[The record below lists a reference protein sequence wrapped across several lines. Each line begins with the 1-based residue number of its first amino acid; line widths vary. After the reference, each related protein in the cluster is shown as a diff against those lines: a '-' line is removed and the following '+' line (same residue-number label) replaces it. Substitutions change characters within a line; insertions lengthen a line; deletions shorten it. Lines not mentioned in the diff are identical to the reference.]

1 VLNFFSAAVD
11 VIRRMNVIIGAICV
25 LVCVVGGYLLE
36 EGNLSVI
43 FQPVEVLII
52 FGAAIGSLIIMS
64 PVKLLK
70 EVAKGLGG
78 VFKPKHFDTR
88 KYVEVLSLLY
98 EIFTRM
104 RKEGI
109 IAIESHVDDPAKS
122 DIFKRYP
129 DIVRNKRTLDF
140 ICDSIKIL
148 LTIEIPPHE
157 FDNILE
163 VDIEANT
170 EESSQPFHRVA
181 KIADALPGLGIVAA
195 VLGVVLTMQK
205 INEPPAVLGA
215 SIGAALVGTFL
226 GILGSYG
233 FVGPLAT
240 NMEHQI
246 NEEASY
252 YHVIRI
258 ALVAYVARAI
268 PQMAIEFARR
278 AIPESVRPG
287 YDELEKIL
295 KGKGKQ

>member
-1 VLNFFSAAVD
+1 
-11 VIRRMNVIIGAICV
+11 MNVIIGAIIV
-25 LVCVVGGYLLE
+25 ISCVVGGYLIE

-43 FQPVEVLII
+43 IQPVEILII
-52 FGAAIGSLIIMS
+52 FGAATGAMFIMS
-64 PVKLLK
+64 PFKLLK
-70 EVAKGLGG
+70 ETAKGMIG
-78 VFKPKHFDTR
+78 VLRPKQFGTK
-88 KYVEVLSLLY
+88 KYIEVLSLLY

-109 IAIESHVDDPAKS
+109 IAIESHVDDPDKS

-129 DIVRNKRTLDF
+129 DVLNNKRTLDF

-170 EESSQPFHRVA
+170 EESSHPFHRVA
-181 KIADALPGLGIVAA
+181 KIADSLPGLGIVAA
-195 VLGVVLTMQK
+195 VLGVVLTMGK

-226 GILGSYG
+226 GVLTCYG
-233 FVGPLAT
+233 FAGPLAT
-240 NMEHQI
+240 SMEHNI
-246 NEEASY
+246 KEEASY

>member
-1 VLNFFSAAVD
+1 
-11 VIRRMNVIIGAICV
+11 M
-25 LVCVVGGYLLE
+25 LE

-43 FQPVEVLII
+43 IQPVEILII
-52 FGAAIGSLIIMS
+52 FGAATGALIIMS
-64 PVKLLK
+64 PPKLIKEILK
-70 EVAKGLGG
+70 SLSHII
-78 VFKPKHFDTR
+78 KPKKFDTK
-88 KYVEVLSLLY
+88 KYIEVLSLLY

-109 IAIESHVDDPAKS
+109 IAIESHVEDPDKS

-129 DIVRNKRTLDF
+129 ELLKNKRTIDF
-140 ICDSIKIL
+140 ICDSMKIL

-170 EESSQPFHRVA
+170 EELSHPFHRVA
-181 KIADALPGLGIVAA
+181 KIADSLPGLGIVAA
-195 VLGVVLTMQK
+195 VLGVVLTMGK

-226 GILGSYG
+226 GVLLSYG

-240 NMEHQI
+240 LMEHQI
-246 NEEASY
+246 KEEASY

-258 ALVAYVARAI
+258 ALVAYVARSI

-278 AIPESVRPG
+278 AIPESERPG
-287 YDELEKIL
+287 YNELEKIL
-295 KGKGKQ
+295 KGKGK

>member
-1 VLNFFSAAVD
+1 
-11 VIRRMNVIIGAICV
+11 MNAIIGAIIV
-25 LVCVVGGYLLE
+25 LLCVVGGYLLE

-43 FQPVEVLII
+43 IQPVEILII
-52 FGAAIGSLIIMS
+52 FGAATGALIIMS
-64 PVKLLK
+64 PPKLIKEILK
-70 EVAKGLGG
+70 SLSHII
-78 VFKPKHFDTR
+78 KPKKFDTK

-109 IAIESHVDDPAKS
+109 IAIESHVEDPDKS

-129 DIVRNKRTLDF
+129 ELLKNKRTIDF
-140 ICDSIKIL
+140 ICDSMKIL

-170 EESSQPFHRVA
+170 EELSHPFHRVA
-181 KIADALPGLGIVAA
+181 KIADSLPGLGIVAA
-195 VLGVVLTMQK
+195 VLGVVLTMGK

-226 GILGSYG
+226 GVLLSYG

-240 NMEHQI
+240 LMEHQI
-246 NEEASY
+246 KEEASY

-258 ALVAYVARAI
+258 ALVAYVARSI

-278 AIPESVRPG
+278 AIPESERPG
-287 YDELEKIL
+287 YNELEKIL
-295 KGKGKQ
+295 KGKGK